1 MAITKKVKARPKSTK
16 ATGRKR
22 NYDTEYSQYH
32 GKPAQI
38 KKRAQRNSARS
49 TMAKTGAVKKGD
61 GKVVDHKKPIRSGG
75 TNAKSNLRVTS
86 RSKNAGWRKGK
97 KG

>member
-1 MAITKKVKARPKSTK
+1 
-16 ATGRKR
+16 
-22 NYDTEYSQYH
+22 
-32 GKPAQI
+32 
-38 KKRAQRNSARS
+38 
-49 TMAKTGAVKKGD
+49 MAKTGAVKKGD